1 MNNDNF
7 FKFWKADLSASLA
20 VFLVAIPL
28 CLGIAHASNAPL
40 LSGLIAGI
48 VGGLVVASLSQSPLS
63 VSGPAAGLTAI
74 VATAALQLGSF
85 EALLMAVVLAGIL
98 QIIFGLLRAGTFGRY
113 IPLAVIEGMLA
124 AIGLTLILKQ
134 IPHLMGYDAES
145 EGLEQFAL
153 TTQDFT
159 NALPPSTSE
168 AHSNTFSLLWDAS
181 QHMHIPIVILGLSSL
196 CMILFWD
203 KIFSKRFPAI
213 YRVIPSSL
221 LAVILGTLIAFL
233 YTLFEPSWTLRASHL
248 VQVPTI
254 RHVTDFIAQTTFP
267 AWSALFNPK
276 IYQAAFSIAFV
287 ASIESILS
295 IEAIDKLD
303 PQRRRT
309 PVNRELMAQ
318 GTGNL
323 LSGLLGGLPI
333 TSVIVRSSVNLNAGA
348 QTKLS
353 AIFHGLWLFLAIIFA
368 ATLINYIPLS
378 ALSAVLIFTGF
389 KLTHP
394 KLFIHMYKNGWAQFI
409 PFITTVIAILLS
421 DLMIGVLIGIA
432 VSAVFILRNH
442 HHSKVITV
450 LNHGRLT
457 EIVLSENLTFL
468 NKQQIIDTL
477 EALPQQ
483 AKVLINGSKTKYID
497 HDILETLQEFA
508 ANAHHKHIEVLIG
521 GLPQMKNDQSHL
533 INEFDES
540 YQDLI
545 GNNKAWVAEKELN
558 EGSRFFSNMAD
569 GQSPQFLFVGCS
581 DSRVPIEIL
590 TKAEPG
596 DIFVHRN
603 IANTVSLTDT
613 NFLSVLEYAVKVLR
627 VKHIVVCG
635 HYECGG
641 VKAALSGEVDGV
653 IWNWISQIKDVHRL
667 YQAELDAITDP
678 HEREKRLIEYN
689 VIEQVKKIQKTLTV
703 QQAIATF
710 GFPKLH
716 GWVYDIQT
724 GLIRELECLA

>member
-1 MNNDNF
+1 MFNY
-7 FKFWKADLSASLA
+7 WKSDLSASLA

-48 VGGLVVASLSQSPLS
+48 IGGMVIGFLSRSPLS

-74 VATAALQLGSF
+74 VASTALQLGSF
-85 EALLMAVVLAGIL
+85 ESLLTAIVLAGIM
-98 QIIFGLLRAGTFGRY
+98 QIFFGLLRAGTFGRY
-113 IPLAVIEGMLA
+113 IPLCVIEGMLA

-134 IPHLMGYDAES
+134 LPHLTGYDKEA
-145 EGLEQFAL
+145 EGLEQFII
-153 TTQDFT
+153 TTQSFT
-159 NALPPSTSE
+159 NSHPS
-168 AHSNTFSLLWDAS
+168 HGNTFSLLWDTAHHFHVS
-181 QHMHIPIVILGLSSL
+181 ITILGVMSL
-196 CMILFWD
+196 LIMLLWD
-203 KIFSKRFPAI
+203 KIFSKKYREI
-213 YRVIPSSL
+213 YRIIPSSL
-221 LAVILGTLIAFL
+221 LAVIIGTGISLL
-233 YTLFEPSWTLRASHL
+233 YNVFEPQWIIKTNHL
-248 VQVPTI
+248 VQVPI
-254 RHVTDFIAQTTFP
+254 INSIKDFFTQTTFP
-267 AWSALFNPK
+267 LWSTLTNPQV
-276 IYQAAFSIAFV
+276 YQAAFSIAFV
-287 ASIESILS
+287 ASIESILC

-309 PVNRELMAQ
+309 PVNRELIAQ

-323 LSGLLGGLPI
+323 LSGLLGGLPV

-353 AIFHGLWLFLAIIFA
+353 TILHGLFILLAILLA
-368 ATLINYIPLS
+368 APLINNIPLA
-378 ALSAVLIFTGF
+378 ALAAVLIVTGYKLAHPQLF
-389 KLTHP
+389 KR
-394 KLFIHMYKNGWAQFI
+394 MYKNGWSQFL
-409 PFITTVIAILLS
+409 PFLATVVAILLS
-421 DLMIGVLIGIA
+421 DLMIGVFIGIV
-432 VSAVFILRNH
+432 VSTIFILHSH
-442 HHSKVITV
+442 HHSKVISV
-450 LNHGRLT
+450 YNQGKIT

-468 NKQQIIDTL
+468 NKQQIINTL
-477 EALPQQ
+477 EKIPPK

-497 HDILETLQEFA
+497 HDILETIKEFA
-508 ANAHHKHIEVLIG
+508 DNACHKKIEVLIG

-533 INEFDES
+533 MNEFEES
-540 YQDLI
+540 YQELL
-545 GNNKAWVAEKELN
+545 GNNKKWVAEKERH
-558 EGSRFFSNMAD
+558 EGSRFFKDMAD

-596 DIFVHRN
+596 DIFIHRN

-641 VKAALSGEVDGV
+641 VKAALSGDVEGV
-653 IWNWISQIKDVHRL
+653 IWNWISQIKDVYRL
-667 YQAELDAITDP
+667 YQTELDKLTDL

-703 QQAIATF
+703 QQALETF

-716 GWVYDIQT
+716 GWVYDIKT
-724 GLIRELECLA
+724 GLIRELMI